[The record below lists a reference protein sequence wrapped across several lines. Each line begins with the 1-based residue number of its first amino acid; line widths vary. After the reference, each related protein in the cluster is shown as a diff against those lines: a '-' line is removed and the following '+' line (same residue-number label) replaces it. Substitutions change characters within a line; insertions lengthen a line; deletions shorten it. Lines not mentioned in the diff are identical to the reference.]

1 MAEGK
6 VVVEMD
12 YGDHGELVM
21 MVLPEN
27 QIALLKTKV
36 SLEGIG
42 ISFEIK
48 SQEKKDST
56 DICQFSLFRSLVI
69 ECE

>member
-1 MAEGK
+1 MAKGK

-42 ISFEIK
+42 ISFEK
-48 SQEKKDST
+48 NRKKRK
-56 DICQFSLFRSLVI
+56 IVMIYVNFLFL
-69 ECE
+69 EH